1 MKYLKKFKTNAE
13 YQTYITDKTALK
25 PNVSYVTD
33 DSDVFYNPYIPTDY
47 SKLPLTMEIV
57 EGGDVVFNFT
67 KQYESVLKWS
77 SDEGETWN
85 SVAVTRGDHNI
96 GTFSAGD
103 NIMVECTL
111 NNLFMFNNTTAKF
124 NLSGNIMSLWFSD
137 DFADKTNI
145 NTIYSGKYNSRV
157 FNSLTNLLSAENL
170 VLPATTL
177 KDNCYEGMF
186 MNCTS
191 LTKAPK
197 ILPATTLTNR
207 CYLEMFKGCTSL
219 VTAPELPATTLA
231 VSCYQSMFS
240 GCTSLT
246 TAPELPATT
255 YSSTCY
261 QYMFYDCTSL
271 NYAKMMLLSGVS
283 EGGATKF
290 WMYNV
295 SATGTFVKNAN
306 ATWTT
311 TGAHGIPSGW
321 TVETA
326 TE

>member
-1 MKYLKKFKTNAE
+1 MKYLKKFQTNAQ
-13 YQTYITDKTALK
+13 YQDYITDKTAHK

-33 DSDVFYNPYIPTDY
+33 DSEVFYNPFIPTDY

-57 EGGDVVFNFT
+57 EGGDVVFKKNENT
-67 KQYESVLKWS
+67 SAQLKWS
-77 SDEGETWN
+77 ADEGNTWTT
-85 SVAVTRGDHNI
+85 VDTIIGDNNL

-103 NIMVECTL
+103 KVYIEYERNDIWML
-111 NNLFMFNNTTAKF
+111 QNTTAKF

-145 NTIYSGKYNSRV
+145 NTISSSKYNSNV
-157 FNSLTNLLSAENL
+157 FNGLTNLLSAENL

-177 KDNCYEGMF
+177 KDNCYQGMF

-191 LTKAPK
+191 LTTAPT
-197 ILPATTLTNR
+197 ILPATTLTYS
-207 CYLEMFKGCTSL
+207 CYKEMFQGCTSL
-219 VTAPELPATTLA
+219 TTPPQLPATTLA
-231 VSCYQSMFS
+231 IGCYQSMFS
-240 GCTSLT
+240 SCTSLT

-255 YSSTCY
+255 YSNSCY

-283 EGGATKF
+283 EGNATNF

-306 ATWTT
+306 ATWSS
-311 TGAHGIPSGW
+311 TGNNGIPSGW